1 MGKRNKRARTLLKRM
16 GILGEVPSLE
26 TARRYGIEKDVQ
38 SELDKRQAIA
48 LEEENKRKAE
58 AQRLAD
64 EKAKKLAAEKAKQEK
79 AKAEA
84 KKKKAAE
91 AAKKKAAEA
100 KKKKAVQ
107 KSDSSD

>member
-16 GILGEVPSLE
+16 SILGEVPSLE
-26 TARRYGIEKDVQ
+26 TARRHGIEKDVQ
-38 SELDKRQAIA
+38 VELDKREAIA
-48 LEEENKRKAE
+48 REEENKRKAE
-58 AQRLAD
+58 AQRLAE